1 MDTIDRKLLN
11 LLQNRFPLVVEPFK
25 ALGLNLGIP
34 EGEVIER
41 TRRLKERGIIR
52 EISAI
57 FDSRALGYKS
67 ALVAMRVDPSRIDKA
82 GETISQHPGVSHN
95 YQRDH
100 ALNLWFT
107 LTIPPTEDLDSTV
120 KDLERRA
127 KAERTLLLPA
137 IRTFKVGVSFDM
149 TGGQDPAASNEVHPR
164 RFQEAPARPLS
175 SWEIEI
181 VRGLQQDLGLETRPF
196 QKLAEKLDISEEE
209 LLEKACSFQSQG
221 LMRRFAAVLRHQKAG
236 FSVNVMGVWR
246 VPEELVPQ
254 VGAIMATFAGVS
266 HCYERPTYP
275 DWPYNLFT
283 MVHGRTKE
291 ECLAILKAISEK
303 TGISDYA
310 LLWSTKEYKKVRV
323 RYFV

>member
-1 MDTIDRKLLN
+1 MDTTDRKLLN

-52 EISAI
+52 QISAI

-67 ALVAMRVDPSRIDKA
+67 TLVAMRVDPARIDKA
-82 GETISQHPGVSHN
+82 GEAISQHPGVSHN

-107 LTIPPTEDLDSTV
+107 LTIPPTEDLESTV

-149 TGGQDPAASNEVHPR
+149 TGEQDPAASNEVHPR

-175 SWEIEI
+175 SGEIEL

-246 VPEELVPQ
+246 VPEGQVPQ

-266 HCYERPTYP
+266 HNYQRPTYP

-291 ECLAILKAISEK
+291 ECLAVLKAISEK